1 MNPAVKKYIQFD
13 GLLLSILWLLLVFSH
28 CDKMFGFLNHSH
40 ILWMHMKGTESMFSF
55 FFFHLH
61 CYMNSYV
68 TYIRPMIVIVLDEMG
83 VYIFE
88 TGPARKSL

>member
-1 MNPAVKKYIQFD
+1 MEFMNPAVKKYIQFD

-55 FFFHLH
+55 FFPSSLLH
-61 CYMNSYV
+61 EF
-68 TYIRPMIVIVLDEMG
+68 IRNLYQTNDCHCLG
-83 VYIFE
+83 
-88 TGPARKSL
+88 